1 MRSTFASVLALA
13 GCLAFAANATSA
25 SSSAATSTVACNNSP
40 ALCTRAYNNVTYLG
54 AHDSPFLM
62 DASTGYSSS
71 GNQFYNTT
79 IQLDAGVRLVT
90 AQILRQNSSTDSPWH
105 VCHSSCA
112 LLDAGPV
119 VTWLSDINTWL
130 ERNPNEVV
138 TILLVN
144 QQSTTVAQLDALFTQ
159 SGITQFK
166 YSPPSTTTPL
176 AQWPTLQQMINNGTR
191 LVTFIASLNS
201 GDTPVSGSSTSY
213 LMDEF
218 NFVFENPYQTT
229 SLTNFSCTANRPTSV
244 AGNTPAAISQ
254 HLMPLMNHFLY
265 NQLAF
270 GIQTSDT
277 TYIETTNAAAGS
289 ANGTATGSLSVSA
302 DQCTSQYGRAP
313 SYLLVDF
320 FNVGPAIATVDRLN
334 GVSGVTGRSSVS
346 VAAVAVT
353 SAGQA
358 RSVCNLFLLGL
369 SGIALALIV

>member
-1 MRSTFASVLALA
+1 MKSAFALVLALV
-13 GCLAFAANATSA
+13 GPLAIAANATSA
-25 SSSAATSTVACNNSP
+25 SSSAGSIACNNSP
-40 ALCTRAYNNVTYLG
+40 SLCTRAYNNVTYLG

-79 IQLDAGVRLVT
+79 VQLDAGVRLVT

-119 VTWLSDINTWL
+119 VTWLSEINTWL
-130 ERNPNEVV
+130 ERNPNEIV

-166 YSPPSTTTPL
+166 YTPPSTTTPP
-176 AQWPTLQQMINNGTR
+176 AQWPTLQQMISNGTR

-201 GDTPVSGSSTSY
+201 GDTPAAGSSTSY

-218 NFVFENPYQTT
+218 NFVFENPYQIT

-244 AGNTPAAISQ
+244 AGNTPAALSQ
-254 HLMPLMNHFLY
+254 HLMPLVNHFLY

-277 TYIETTNAAAGS
+277 MNIETTNAPAGS

-320 FNVGPAIATVDRLN
+320 FNVGPAIATADRLN
-334 GVSGVTGRSSVS
+334 GVSGATGRSSVS
-346 VAAVAVT
+346 VAAVAVS
-353 SAGQA
+353 SAAQA
-358 RSVCNLFLLGL
+358 HSVGNLFLLGL
-369 SGIALALIV
+369 FGTVLALIV

>member
-1 MRSTFASVLALA
+1 MRSAFALVLALV
-13 GCLAFAANATSA
+13 GPLAIAANATSA
-25 SSSAATSTVACNNSP
+25 SSSAGSIACNNSP
-40 ALCTRAYNNVTYLG
+40 SLCTRAYNNVTYLG

-79 IQLDAGVRLVT
+79 VQLDAGVRLVT

-119 VTWLSDINTWL
+119 VTWLSEINTWL
-130 ERNPNEVV
+130 ERNPNEIV

-166 YSPPSTTTPL
+166 YTPPSTTTPP
-176 AQWPTLQQMINNGTR
+176 AQWPTLQQMISNGTR

-201 GDTPVSGSSTSY
+201 GDTPAAGSSTSY

-218 NFVFENPYQTT
+218 NFVFENPYQIT

-244 AGNTPAAISQ
+244 AGNTPAALSQ

-277 TYIETTNAAAGS
+277 MNIETTNAPAGS

-320 FNVGPAIATVDRLN
+320 FNVGPAIATADRLN
-334 GVSGVTGRSSVS
+334 GVSGATGRSSVS
-346 VAAVAVT
+346 VAAVAVS
-353 SAGQA
+353 SAAQA
-358 RSVCNLFLLGL
+358 HSVGNLFLLGL
-369 SGIALALIV
+369 FGTVLALIV